1 MFVKN
6 PFTLLPKEWID
17 VPIIEHLQKIAIDF
31 PDKTA
36 IVFNGKQIS
45 YSEFLKEIAN
55 KTIELKKQLNSQQP
69 IAIWLDIEPNF
80 IITKFAC
87 LALGIPYV
95 PLDANFPIQ
104 RNIDIIKHA
113 DVQIVVTN
121 KEFKKQIETSC
132 NIPLFVLDEDT
143 LIYKAVQENKINTSP
158 TSESISYIIYTSG
171 STGKPKGVY
180 QNQRNHLHDVW
191 QYINYIQ
198 LHSDDRVSYCYSPS
212 VNGSIRD
219 TFGTLLIGATLYLTN
234 IKKYSISSLNTYL
247 LDNEISIFHAIPT
260 IFRTLFLVHKKL
272 FLPQVRIIYLA
283 GDRIFRS
290 DFELYKT
297 NFSDTCSLYI
307 GIGSTENATL
317 FRHWL
322 LDKQTVVESNLV
334 PVGYSIEDREMTIR
348 DSSNNIVDQGEIGE
362 IFVKSKYLS
371 LGYWNDSELT
381 QQYYTSYPDGS
392 REFKT
397 GDLGKVLENG
407 LLEFV
412 GRKDKQIKIN
422 GHRIEIDEIR
432 AAILR
437 IQGVDNVAIIYRE
450 INEQFKIVAYIQ
462 TKQEESLIKQ
472 EIQSI
477 LPNFMV
483 PSYYYFIDEIPLLS
497 NYKLDFNT
505 INLIDKENNN
515 LELTNIITPHT
526 TEEKIKQIWSKYTGN
541 SAYSTAVSWAD
552 TAANSIDLLNFLVD
566 IEQEFNIH
574 FPTDFI
580 NKEMTPSYIIDK
592 IKTIKENKDKVD
604 FSDKPIIYF
613 FPWLCGLRDGH
624 EKLIHRISKQ
634 FEVKV
639 ISYPNYSTWNKG
651 KQNFKE
657 VNEEIMNSF
666 LNETRPIIFFGVL
679 SGTIFSHEIAAN
691 LKTQFNKNILAN
703 VILDYTPSKQ
713 SWVRILKNKI
723 KNNFTKHYTT
733 AQHRIL
739 HSVNLT
745 NSEVHT
751 YLFAFDKKKEAQLQF
766 WKKYCS
772 TIQLVSFNFTHKELA
787 GENKHEKL
795 SNNTVFIEKM
805 ESEFLNITKEILQ

>member
-1 MFVKN
+1 MVIEN

-17 VPIIEHLQKIAIDF
+17 VPIIEHLQKIATRF
-31 PDKTA
+31 PYKTA
-36 IVFNGKQIS
+36 IEFNGKKIS
-45 YSEFLKEIAN
+45 YTELLKEITQ
-55 KTIELKKQLNSQQP
+55 KSIELKKQIHSQKP
-69 IAIWLDIEPNF
+69 IAIWLDIEPDF
-80 IITKFAC
+80 IIAKFAC

-104 RNIDIIKHA
+104 RNLDIIQHA
-113 DVQIVVTN
+113 EVQLIITN
-121 KEFKKQIETSC
+121 KEFEKQIESSYI
-132 NIPLFVLDEDT
+132 IPLFVLDEDK
-143 LIYKAVQENKINTSP
+143 LINNLLQDKKIVTTP
-158 TSESISYIIYTSG
+158 TSKSISYIIYTSG

-198 LHSDDRVSYCYSPS
+198 LRSDDRVSYCYSPS

-247 LDNEISIFHAIPT
+247 LDNKISIFHAIPT

-272 FLPQVRIIYLA
+272 FLPEVRIIYLA

-297 NFSDTCSLYI
+297 NFSDTCNLYV

-322 LDKQTVVESNLV
+322 LNKQTVVESNLV
-334 PVGYSIEDREMTIR
+334 PVGYPIEDRDMTIR
-348 DSSNNIVDQGEIGE
+348 NSSQNIIGMGEIGE
-362 IFVKSKYLS
+362 IFVRSKYLS
-371 LGYWNDSELT
+371 LGYWNDAELT
-381 QQYYTSYPDGS
+381 KQYYTTYPDGS

-397 GDLGKVLENG
+397 GDIGKVLENG
-407 LLEFV
+407 LLEFI

-437 IQGVDNVAIIYRE
+437 IHGVENVAILHRE
-450 INEQFKIVAYIQ
+450 INQQFKIVAYIQ
-462 TKQEESLIKQ
+462 TKQETSIIQQ

-477 LPNFMV
+477 LPQFMV

-505 INLIDKENNN
+505 LKLIDNENYN
-515 LELTNIITPHT
+515 LEQTNITTSHT
-526 TEEKIKQIWSKYTGN
+526 IEENIKNIWSRYTGN
-541 SAYSTAVSWAD
+541 NTYSTDITWAD

-574 FPTDFI
+574 FPSDFI
-580 NKEMTPSYIIDK
+580 NKEMTPSYVIDK
-592 IKTIKENKDKVD
+592 IKTIKEHKNKVD
-604 FSDKPIIYF
+604 FSDKPVIYF

-639 ISYPNYSTWNKG
+639 ISYPNYNSWNKG

-691 LKTQFNKNILAN
+691 LKAQFNKNILAN

-713 SWVRILKNKI
+713 SWVRKLKNKI

-733 AQHRIL
+733 AQQRIL

-745 NSEVHT
+745 NSEVPT
-751 YLFAFDKKKEAQLQF
+751 YLFAFDKKKEVQLQF

-772 TIQLVSFNFTHKELA
+772 TIQLVSFNFTHKQLA

-805 ESEFLNITKEILQ
+805 ESEFLNITKEIVQ